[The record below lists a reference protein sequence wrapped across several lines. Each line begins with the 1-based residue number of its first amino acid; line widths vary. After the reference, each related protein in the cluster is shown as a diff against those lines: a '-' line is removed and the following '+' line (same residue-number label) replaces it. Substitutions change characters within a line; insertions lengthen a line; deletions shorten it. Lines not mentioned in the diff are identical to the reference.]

1 MKTLILTILF
11 VTFVYSGN
19 IQKHLDTNSYLS
31 EFANKHD
38 QFRQNLGKLDQDIS
52 QTKQEA

>member
-11 VTFVYSGN
+11 VTFVYSSN
-19 IQKHLDTNSYLS
+19 IQKHLDMNSYLS
-31 EFANKHD
+31 EFVNKHD
-38 QFRQNLGKLDQDIS
+38 QFRQNLDKLDQDIS